1 MSAEKPQRSAGTR
14 TAIRSASDFGIE
26 LHPGVEDL
34 LYGSTALAKAYGGA
48 SLKDIFATKLVTTC
62 VLTACSGGLL
72 FGFDQGLLRSSWS
85 CLSSWAISLLSMK
98 RVHLRQA
105 SIKVGV
111 VADKYSR
118 KVSIGVGLAWFAV
131 GSTIQTASF
140 SVAQLIVG
148 RTLGGIGIGML
159 SCTAPIYVSEV
170 APPKVRGAF
179 LVMEQFM
186 IVFGIVLMFY
196 IAYGTRLIDSAW
208 CYRLP
213 FLLQMVPGFFLGA
226 ALFILPFS
234 PRWLASKGRDQ
245 ECLDTLVRLRNLPA
259 TDPRIQAEW
268 LTIRVEAIHNHE
280 ALIERHPTLIGSGM
294 KTELKLEAAS
304 WVDMFKPAVIRRT
317 MIGIMLM
324 FFQQFVGINALI
336 YYSPTLFETLGLDS
350 ALQLHMSGVMNV
362 LQLVAVI
369 AVFFYFDRIGR
380 RPLLLLGSIGMCVAH
395 TVVAIMIG
403 LYSKDW
409 ASHSGQAWCGVSFIL
424 VYMLAFGLSWGPVP
438 WTMPAEVHASS
449 YRAKGVALSTCSNW
463 LCNFV
468 IGLITPPMIKNIG
481 YGTFIFFAVFSFL
494 SGVWAWFMPLR
505 QSEGRT
511 LEQMDQGF
519 HSHAAAHDQEM
530 KEQIT
535 RVVLGQTPAQT
546 ESPIPNASNE
556 KVADVFIERQETYRL
571 EKDYG
576 KEGHIEYTLFWWGQ

>member
-34 LYGSTALAKAYGGA
+34 LYDSTALAKAYGGA
-48 SLKDIFATKLVTTC
+48 S
-62 VLTACSGGLL
+62 GHH
-72 FGFDQGLLRSSWS
+72 
-85 CLSSWAISLLSMK
+85 LS
-98 RVHLRQA
+98 A
-105 SIKVGV
+105 SIILVMPKFLGDFPAIDEASSSAASFNKGLMTAMLELGAFLGAILVGF

-170 APPKVRGAF
+170 ASPKVRGAF

-186 IVFGIVLMFY
+186 IVIGIVLMFY

-213 FLLQMVPGFFLGA
+213 FLSRWYQVSFFLGA

-380 RPLLLLGSIGMCVAH
+380 RPFLLLGSIGMCVAH

-409 ASHSGQAWCGVSFIL
+409 ASHSGQAWFGVSFIL

-449 YRAKGVALSTCSNW
+449 YRAKGVALSTSSNW

>member
-34 LYGSTALAKAYGGA
+34 LYDSTALAKAYGGA

-62 VLTACSGGLL
+62 VLTACTGGLL
-72 FGFDQGLLRSSWS
+72 FGFDQASSSAASFNKGLMTAMLE
-85 CLSSWAISLLSMK
+85 LGAFLGAIL
-98 RVHLRQA
+98 
-105 SIKVGV
+105 VGF

-170 APPKVRGAF
+170 ASPKVRGAF

-186 IVFGIVLMFY
+186 IVIGIVLMFY

-213 FLLQMVPGFFLGA
+213 FLSRWYQV
-226 ALFILPFS
+226 FS
-234 PRWLASKGRDQ
+234 WELLYSFYHSPLDGWQVREETKNAS
-245 ECLDTLVRLRNLPA
+245 
-259 TDPRIQAEW
+259 
-268 LTIRVEAIHNHE
+268 IH
-280 ALIERHPTLIGSGM
+280 LSDFVTFRPPTQGSKPSM

-380 RPLLLLGSIGMCVAH
+380 RPFLLLGSIGMCVAH

-409 ASHSGQAWCGVSFIL
+409 ASHSGQAWFGVSFIL

-449 YRAKGVALSTCSNW
+449 YRAKGVALSTSSNW

-505 QSEGRT
+505 QREG
-511 LEQMDQGF
+511 
-519 HSHAAAHDQEM
+519 HSSRW
-530 KEQIT
+530 I
-535 RVVLGQTPAQT
+535 RTPAQT